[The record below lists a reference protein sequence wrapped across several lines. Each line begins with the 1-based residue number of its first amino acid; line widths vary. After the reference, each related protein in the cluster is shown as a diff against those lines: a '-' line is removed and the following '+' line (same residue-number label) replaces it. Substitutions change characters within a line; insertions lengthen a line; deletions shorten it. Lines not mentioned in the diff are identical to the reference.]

1 VPEPKGPQFTRVPD
15 EMHSLVAGICAGLPE
30 AECADNGV
38 GYVLRIRRRS
48 FGTLVAVVSAD
59 TGATQPL
66 LVVLADREERSALL
80 AIGHPY
86 FRPPTMGSRIGV
98 LLSAATDRTEIAEL
112 ITEAYRQVA
121 PKGLVAQ
128 LGEIGS

>member
-1 VPEPKGPQFTRVPD
+1 VPEPTRPQLTAVP
-15 EMHSLVAGICAGLPE
+15 EELHVLVAGICARLPE

-48 FGTLVAVVSAD
+48 FGTLVAVVSPD

-66 LVVLADREERSALL
+66 LVVLADPEERRALL

-98 LLSAATDRTEIAEL
+98 WLGAAIDRSEIAEL

-121 PKGLVAQ
+121 PKRLVAQ
-128 LGEIGS
+128 IRDAAS